1 MIELRWMRRG
11 TGRQII
17 DRYGLD
23 ANEVE
28 TVLQYRQ
35 KVDTTVRAGMW
46 SDQDKLKT
54 AHWEWSDWQD
64 VPTVD
69 QASGRVSK

>member
-1 MIELRWMRRG
+1 
-11 TGRQII
+11 
-17 DRYGLD
+17 
-23 ANEVE
+23 
-28 TVLQYRQ
+28 
-35 KVDTTVRAGMW
+35 VRAGMW